1 MLPIHVINAIRM
13 NEESIESKRKELIRR
28 WMCSTDLCGTA
39 CWWLLVR
46 ALEERSVN
54 MNAAAA
60 KIRAEKGIAKIDLYY
75 YDFVF

>member
-1 MLPIHVINAIRM
+1 M
-13 NEESIESKRKELIRR
+13 NEDSIESKRKELIRR

-54 MNAAAA
+54 MNAAAR
-60 KIRAEKGIAKIDLYY
+60 KIRKEEGNYNNMFYNWNRNIYY
-75 YDFVF
+75 

>member
-1 MLPIHVINAIRM
+1 
-13 NEESIESKRKELIRR
+13 
-28 WMCSTDLCGTA
+28 MCSTELCGTA